1 MSVEDS
7 SAVQD
12 GKIRLWRIFII
23 GRSAATGLF
32 LALLFILNGLDMP
45 ASLQMLLWVSALQF
59 GANGVYLYLWKRRD
73 IIFLGYLCF
82 FLEIALITLLI
93 LGLGPDGHVFALAY
107 LWPITM
113 GAWLIGS
120 QAILPLALV
129 SNLAY
134 SLLIILRW
142 FGIVLTPRMLMPNG
156 TSQAFILCL
165 PYLAFI
171 SLLIWAMSTEMEQDE
186 ERLSISNQELRG
198 INAKLR
204 SLVMAGEETLSSL
217 DRQQLLDAAVSQVA
231 TVTGYTHVAI
241 YMKEGD
247 SLVLSRQHGLSSA
260 FETQRSRRVLP
271 DVWLT
276 MTGVE
281 SAIVRES
288 LGEKEGILLAT
299 PGHPRLRNL
308 IHVALRSP
316 HGIEGMLTLASSME
330 EPLDQSEAQVLQIL
344 GHQLGIALENA
355 RLFENLQNERNTLG
369 NILAHM
375 AEGVVV
381 VDHAGVILLRNLA
394 ARRLFGVEEGEQ
406 LPVWFCE
413 KIGAKEG
420 ALRDERRS
428 IAFDDKI
435 ISLSVSE
442 LSGRKEMPVS
452 TIYVARDITQE
463 AQVERMK
470 SDFVAYAS
478 HELRTPLTT
487 IKMMVGLLLMDTPEE
502 TKSHE
507 YLSVINTQLERQT
520 RMINNLLDLARLE
533 AGRYELA
540 EEKVQP
546 QQIIRSVVSACRP
559 LVEKKGLTIES
570 SCSES
575 LGSFVSNGTGLEQVL
590 MNLLS
595 NAIKFTDSG
604 GHIEVSC
611 QKQGDEMLLTVED
624 SGIGMTQEQLG
635 RIFTKFYTVRNPSK
649 RGEGTGLGL
658 AISKLIVDKL
668 GGRIEVTSTL
678 GHGSCFTVR
687 LPAGKV
693 TQRQGK
699 PGVLMLV

>member
-1 MSVEDS
+1 
-7 SAVQD
+7 
-12 GKIRLWRIFII
+12 
-23 GRSAATGLF
+23 
-32 LALLFILNGLDMP
+32 
-45 ASLQMLLWVSALQF
+45 
-59 GANGVYLYLWKRRD
+59 
-73 IIFLGYLCF
+73 
-82 FLEIALITLLI
+82 
-93 LGLGPDGHVFALAY
+93 
-107 LWPITM
+107 
-113 GAWLIGS
+113 
-120 QAILPLALV
+120 V

-134 SLLIILRW
+134 SLLIILRR
-142 FGIVLTPRMLMPNG
+142 FGILLTPSILMPNG
-156 TSQAFILCL
+156 ASQAFILSL

-171 SLLIWAMSTEMEQDE
+171 SLLIWAMATEREQDE
-186 ERLSISNQELRG
+186 ERLSISNQELRR

-217 DRQQLLDAAVSQVA
+217 DKQQLLDAAVLQVTA
-231 TVTGYTHVAI
+231 VTGYTRVAI
-241 YMKEGD
+241 YVREGD
-247 SLVLSRQHGLSSA
+247 SLILSRQHDLSSA
-260 FETQRSRRVLP
+260 FEMQRSRRVLS
-271 DVWLT
+271 DVWLA
-276 MTGVE
+276 MTGAE
-281 SAIVRES
+281 SAITQES

-299 PGHPRLRNL
+299 PGHPRLRIL
-308 IHVALRSP
+308 THVALRSP
-316 HGIEGMLTLASSME
+316 HGIEGMLTLPSSME
-330 EPLDQSEAQVLQIL
+330 EPLDQAEAQVLQIL

-406 LPVWFCE
+406 LPAWFCE
-413 KIGAKEG
+413 KIEAEEG
-420 ALRDERRS
+420 ALRGERRN

-540 EEKVQP
+540 EEEVQP

-575 LGSFVSNGTGLEQVL
+575 LGSFMSNGTGLEQVL

-611 QKQGDEMLLTVED
+611 RKQGDEMLLTVED

-668 GGRIEVTSTL
+668 GGDIEVTSTPR
-678 GHGSCFTVR
+678 HGSCFTVC
-687 LPAGKV
+687 LPAGKGI
-693 TQRQGK
+693 Q
-699 PGVLMLV
+699 

>member
-1 MSVEDS
+1 
-7 SAVQD
+7 
-12 GKIRLWRIFII
+12 
-23 GRSAATGLF
+23 
-32 LALLFILNGLDMP
+32 
-45 ASLQMLLWVSALQF
+45 
-59 GANGVYLYLWKRRD
+59 
-73 IIFLGYLCF
+73 
-82 FLEIALITLLI
+82 
-93 LGLGPDGHVFALAY
+93 
-107 LWPITM
+107 
-113 GAWLIGS
+113 
-120 QAILPLALV
+120 
-129 SNLAY
+129 
-134 SLLIILRW
+134 
-142 FGIVLTPRMLMPNG
+142 
-156 TSQAFILCL
+156 
-165 PYLAFI
+165 
-171 SLLIWAMSTEMEQDE
+171 
-186 ERLSISNQELRG
+186 
-198 INAKLR
+198 
-204 SLVMAGEETLSSL
+204 
-217 DRQQLLDAAVSQVA
+217 
-231 TVTGYTHVAI
+231 
-241 YMKEGD
+241 
-247 SLVLSRQHGLSSA
+247 
-260 FETQRSRRVLP
+260 
-271 DVWLT
+271 
-276 MTGVE
+276 
-281 SAIVRES
+281 
-288 LGEKEGILLAT
+288 
-299 PGHPRLRNL
+299 
-308 IHVALRSP
+308 
-316 HGIEGMLTLASSME
+316 
-330 EPLDQSEAQVLQIL
+330 
-344 GHQLGIALENA
+344 
-355 RLFENLQNERNTLG
+355 
-369 NILAHM
+369 M
-375 AEGVVV
+375 AEGVIV
-381 VDHAGVILLRNLA
+381 VDHDGVILLRNLA

-406 LPVWFCE
+406 LPAWFCE
-413 KIGAKEG
+413 KIEAEEG
-420 ALRDERRS
+420 ALRGERRN

-540 EEKVQP
+540 EEEVQP

-575 LGSFVSNGTGLEQVL
+575 LGSFMSNGTGLEQVL

-611 QKQGDEMLLTVED
+611 RKQGDEMLLTVED

-668 GGRIEVTSTL
+668 GGGIEVTSTPR
-678 GHGSCFTVR
+678 HGSCFTVC
-687 LPAGKV
+687 LPAGKGI
-693 TQRQGK
+693 Q
-699 PGVLMLV
+699 

>member
-1 MSVEDS
+1 
-7 SAVQD
+7 
-12 GKIRLWRIFII
+12 
-23 GRSAATGLF
+23 
-32 LALLFILNGLDMP
+32 
-45 ASLQMLLWVSALQF
+45 
-59 GANGVYLYLWKRRD
+59 
-73 IIFLGYLCF
+73 
-82 FLEIALITLLI
+82 
-93 LGLGPDGHVFALAY
+93 
-107 LWPITM
+107 
-113 GAWLIGS
+113 
-120 QAILPLALV
+120 
-129 SNLAY
+129 
-134 SLLIILRW
+134 
-142 FGIVLTPRMLMPNG
+142 
-156 TSQAFILCL
+156 
-165 PYLAFI
+165 
-171 SLLIWAMSTEMEQDE
+171 
-186 ERLSISNQELRG
+186 
-198 INAKLR
+198 
-204 SLVMAGEETLSSL
+204 
-217 DRQQLLDAAVSQVA
+217 
-231 TVTGYTHVAI
+231 
-241 YMKEGD
+241 
-247 SLVLSRQHGLSSA
+247 
-260 FETQRSRRVLP
+260 
-271 DVWLT
+271 
-276 MTGVE
+276 
-281 SAIVRES
+281 
-288 LGEKEGILLAT
+288 
-299 PGHPRLRNL
+299 
-308 IHVALRSP
+308 
-316 HGIEGMLTLASSME
+316 
-330 EPLDQSEAQVLQIL
+330 
-344 GHQLGIALENA
+344 
-355 RLFENLQNERNTLG
+355 
-369 NILAHM
+369 
-375 AEGVVV
+375 
-381 VDHAGVILLRNLA
+381 
-394 ARRLFGVEEGEQ
+394 
-406 LPVWFCE
+406 
-413 KIGAKEG
+413 
-420 ALRDERRS
+420 
-428 IAFDDKI
+428 
-435 ISLSVSE
+435 
-442 LSGRKEMPVS
+442 
-452 TIYVARDITQE
+452 
-463 AQVERMK
+463 MK

>member
-1 MSVEDS
+1 MSGEGS
-7 SAVQD
+7 SAVQ

-32 LALLFILNGLDMP
+32 LALLFIVNAFHVP
-45 ASLQMLLWVSALQF
+45 TSLQTLLWVSIVQF
-59 GANGVYLYLWKRRD
+59 AANGVYLYLWKRRD

-82 FLEIALITLLI
+82 CLEIALISLLI
-93 LGLGPDGHVFALAY
+93 LGFGSDGHVFALAY
-107 LWPITM
+107 LWPIAM

-120 QAILPLALV
+120 QAILPLALL

-142 FGIVLTPRMLMPNG
+142 YGIVLTPRILMPNG
-156 TSQAFILCL
+156 SSQAFILSL

-171 SLLIWAMSTEMEQDE
+171 SLLIWAMTTEMERDE
-186 ERLSISNQELRG
+186 ERLSISNRELRR

-204 SLVMAGEETLSSL
+204 SLVMTGEETLSCL
-217 DRQQLLDAAVSQVA
+217 DKRQLLDAAILQVT
-231 TVTGYTHVAI
+231 TVTGHTHVAI
-241 YMKEGD
+241 YVKEGD
-247 SLVLSRQHGLSSA
+247 ALILSQQHGLSSA
-260 FETQRSRRVLP
+260 FEIQRGRRVLP

-276 MTGVE
+276 MAGAE
-281 SAIVRES
+281 SAIVREP

-299 PGHPRLRNL
+299 PGHPRLRSL

-316 HGIEGMLTLASSME
+316 HGIEGMLTLPSPIE
-330 EPLDQSEAQVLQIL
+330 EPLDQAEAQVLQIL

-369 NILAHM
+369 GILAHM
-375 AEGVVV
+375 AEGVLV
-381 VDHAGVILLRNLA
+381 VDHEGIILLRNLS

-406 LPVWFCE
+406 LPAWLCE
-413 KIGAKEG
+413 KIEAKEG
-420 ALRDERRS
+420 APRGERRN
-428 IAFDDKI
+428 ITFDDKT

-442 LSGRKEMPVS
+442 LSGRKGVPASM
-452 TIYVARDITQE
+452 IYVARDITQE

-487 IKMMVGLLLMDTPEE
+487 IKMMVSLLLMQVPQE
-502 TKSHE
+502 TKQHE

-546 QQIIRSVVSACRP
+546 QQIVQSVLSAFRP
-559 LVEKKGLTIES
+559 LAEKKGLTIEGT
-570 SCSES
+570 CPES
-575 LGSFVSNGTGLEQVL
+575 LGGFVSNGTGLEQVL

-611 QKQGDEMLLTVED
+611 RKQGDEVLLTVED

-658 AISKLIVDKL
+658 AISKLIVEKL
-668 GGRIEVTSTL
+668 GGHIEVASTP
-678 GHGSCFTVR
+678 GRGSCFTVC
-687 LPAGKV
+687 LPAVDGAK
-693 TQRQGK
+693 
-699 PGVLMLV
+699 